1 MQGKAPLSNPPA
13 SQSPS
18 DGSVR
23 SDDKADDLLDG
34 VWGSPSPEKPKQEE
48 RQAGLT
54 LVPIDGLKELDRSQ
68 QQLTAM
74 IKLAIAVFNERLKA
88 ERASVSAKHLVP
100 IDSGGD
106 VDHWYEL
113 IQEVE
118 AITTPDAGT
127 GGTSALQGQM
137 GESID
142 RFHEAQR
149 RASKTAGEIASELN
163 AANAELPEK
172 ARKFEMSGAIGRICR
187 ALEQCAAT
195 CDDES
200 RESLKRIEYRLH
212 SILDQIPGQE
222 ESSAKPTEY
231 KQPGMAQ
238 ERGTESS
245 VALEDRKL
253 TEPGDDDH
261 FKQPK
266 ER

>member
-13 SQSPS
+13 SQSSS
-18 DGSVR
+18 DGLAR
-23 SDDKADDLLDG
+23 IDDKLYDL
-34 VWGSPSPEKPKQEE
+34 WGSAGPEKPKQVE

-54 LVPIDGLKELDRSQ
+54 LVPIDGIRELDRSQ
-68 QQLTAM
+68 RQLSTM

-88 ERASVSAKHLVP
+88 ERASVSARHLAP
-100 IDSGGD
+100 NDSDGD

-118 AITTPDAGT
+118 AIATLDAEA
-127 GGTSALQGQM
+127 GGASAPQRQV
-137 GESID
+137 GEALD

-149 RASKTAGEIASELN
+149 RASKTAGEIASDLN
-163 AANAELPEK
+163 ASGVELPKK

-212 SILDQIPGQE
+212 SFLEQIPGKDE
-222 ESSAKPTEY
+222 PNAKPSEY

-261 FKQPK
+261 LKQLK